1 MKKIIA
7 LVVAIVMIAA
17 MAVPAFAANFVA
29 DSADVGGTQIIY
41 GATQSYTVTIP
52 SSIILTTGE
61 YSEAQEV
68 EISNY
73 KLSVGMEVA
82 LSIDSAFAE
91 EYYNNNTDGG
101 WYLVEA
107 YEDAEDNN
115 TLKPKT
121 KGAEDRTA
129 KDVAYSVFNS
139 ATGTHNESDS
149 VNRGAEILDAE
160 SAVNPQAV
168 TTKLVFHT
176 VGTSEVA
183 KFTDIVSFTA
193 QVKTAD

>member
-1 MKKIIA
+1 
-7 LVVAIVMIAA
+7 
-17 MAVPAFAANFVA
+17 
-29 DSADVGGTQIIY
+29 
-41 GATQSYTVTIP
+41 
-52 SSIILTTGE
+52 
-61 YSEAQEV
+61 
-68 EISNY
+68 
-73 KLSVGMEVA
+73 MEVA

-91 EYYNNNTDGG
+91 EYYNNNTDGA

-115 TLKPKT
+115 AIKPKT

-139 ATGTHNESDS
+139 ATGTHNEGDS

-168 TTKLVFHT
+168 TTKLVFFT
-176 VGTSEVA
+176 AGTSEVA

-193 QVKTAD
+193 QVKAAD